1 MNLVREL
8 SSLFIVDGVRVKQ
21 GAKRLEICLLLQQRD
36 KVISVG
42 GETGRNDFP
51 DLPFNIVRLYKQQ
64 DGSVLKYSTQTILP
78 IELIQKST
86 QKIFFAWGKN
96 IIAVC

>member
-8 SSLFIVDGVRVKQ
+8 SSLFIVDGVCVKQ

-42 GETGRNDFP
+42 GETGWNDFP

-64 DGSVLKYSTQTILP
+64 DGSVLKYSIQAILP
-78 IELIQKST
+78 IEIIQNRVYRLKKYSLHGL
-86 QKIFFAWGKN
+86 KIL
-96 IIAVC
+96 